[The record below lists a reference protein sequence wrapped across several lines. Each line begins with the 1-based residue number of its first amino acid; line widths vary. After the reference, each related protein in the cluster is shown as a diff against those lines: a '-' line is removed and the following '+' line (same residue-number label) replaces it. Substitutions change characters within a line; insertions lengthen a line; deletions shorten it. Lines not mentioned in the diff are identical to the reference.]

1 MGHITAHQE
10 HSSTAASPFHPST
23 KVPHLQ
29 STDIIMAPIRVALIG
44 LSASAKTSWA
54 SRAHLPYLLSPAGL
68 AKFEI
73 VALLNSSVAAA
84 KSAIAEYNLPAT
96 TRAYGDPA
104 ALAADPDVDLVVC
117 NTRVDKHAETIR
129 PSLAAGKSV
138 YSEWPLAQ
146 DAAHARDLAAV
157 AAKSDARTVVGLQG
171 RVAPL
176 TVKVKALVQSGRI
189 GKVLSSELRATG
201 GSNDRDVL
209 PPGLAYFTQREVGGN
224 FYTIG
229 VGHLFDLVQT
239 VLGEADPVQ
248 GHFQLQR
255 PLVHIAEPA
264 SEPGGP
270 RPVIETLRSNVP
282 DLVFFTGTLPE
293 SATTPT
299 QKGATLHFRF
309 RRGQTFPGDPAV
321 VWTING
327 EKGEIRVL
335 SPEVAALQVGSNE
348 QPIVVEVHDF
358 ATDTVDRIPWAWDEP
373 VAGLPMAS
381 RNVGLLYEAFAK
393 GEGYPTFED
402 AVARHVQ
409 LDGLLASWEG

>member
-1 MGHITAHQE
+1 
-10 HSSTAASPFHPST
+10 
-23 KVPHLQ
+23 
-29 STDIIMAPIRVALIG
+29 MAPIRVALIG

-146 DAAHARDLAAV
+146 DAAHARDLAGV
-157 AAKSDARTVVGLQG
+157 ARESGARTVVGLQG

-176 TVKVKALVQSGRI
+176 TQKVKELVLSGRI

-229 VGHLFDLVQT
+229 VAHLFDLIQT
-239 VLGEADPVQ
+239 ALGEADPVQ

-255 PLVHIAEPA
+255 PFVHIAEPA
-264 SEPGGP
+264 STPGGP

-282 DLVFFTGTLPE
+282 DLVFFTGMLPE
-293 SATTPT
+293 SAANT

-309 RRGQTFPGDPAV
+309 RRGQPFPGDPAL

-335 SPEVAALQVGSNE
+335 SPEVAALQVGWNE
-348 QPIVVEVHDF
+348 KPIVVQVHDF
-358 ATDTVDRIPWAWDEP
+358 ATNTVEEVPWAWDEP

-381 RNVGLLYEAFAK
+381 RNVALLYEAFAK

-402 AVARHVQ
+402 ALARHEQ
-409 LDGLLASWEG
+409 LEGLLASWEA